1 MAGGRTTRHESLST
15 DPDEDTKFRLAF
27 VEALGDAQVAAKLT
41 TIMRAANKDLVDQV
55 ASLREEVRGLKTALA
70 DRDATIAQLQGEVR
84 GLRLQNDALE
94 QYGRRSSLR
103 ITGISEDHEDTTAAV
118 LNLANEESSL
128 IPSWRKRISTS
139 ATDCRNHEMPGRKTH
154 ARWSCGSWPAKIED
168 ESSQNSQN

>member
-1 MAGGRTTRHESLST
+1 MMDFRPVEEKYGLIWTMSVKFWTSINSSDRGTRSLDLIQHGRGKDHQAWCT
-15 DPDEDTKFRLAF
+15 DPDEDTKFKLAF
-27 VEALGDAQVAAKLT
+27 MEALGDAQVAAKLT

-84 GLRLQNDALE
+84 GLRLHNDALE

-118 LNLANEESSL
+118 VSLANEVLQLDPNLE
-128 IPSWRKRISTS
+128 
-139 ATDCRNHEMPGRKTH
+139 
-154 ARWSCGSWPAKIED
+154 
-168 ESSQNSQN
+168 